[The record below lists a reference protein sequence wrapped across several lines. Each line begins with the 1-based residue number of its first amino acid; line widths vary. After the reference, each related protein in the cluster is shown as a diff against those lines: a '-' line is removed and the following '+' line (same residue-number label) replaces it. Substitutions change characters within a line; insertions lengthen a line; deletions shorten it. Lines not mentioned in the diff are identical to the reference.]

1 VVDVNAGKKTFT
13 SDPCMLAAKLSW
25 NYGVTFAFTHGVV
38 RAACCTD
45 PGRVSGAGLMS

>member
-25 NYGVTFAFTHGVV
+25 NYGVTFAFTHGVMCV
-38 RAACCTD
+38 LTAAAFRRARC
-45 PGRVSGAGLMS
+45 VLH